1 MVKNALI
8 ITGGPCANKEVL
20 THLPDIDLVI
30 AADSGFDN
38 ALSLGITPDLVIGD
52 LDSISASSL
61 DLIEKHSIQ
70 LISYPQDKDKSDL
83 ELTLMHASKN
93 CGSITILDSGSGRI
107 DHLLGLFAAM
117 TSEATAKLSCDA
129 FVSTSYI
136 KVVRDCYRVKPAAN
150 KLVSVFPFAGEAKGV
165 CLSGFR
171 WDLDNETIS
180 SGSTLGLSNEIVAS
194 FGEIS
199 LQDGI
204 LLVIQPDIF

>member
-1 MVKNALI
+1 MVENALI
-8 ITGGPCANKEVL
+8 ITGGPCPDKKVL
-20 THLPDIDLVI
+20 THLPAVDVVL

-38 ALSLGITPDLVIGD
+38 ALLLGITPDLVIGD
-52 LDSISASSL
+52 LDSISTSSL

-70 LISYPQDKDKSDL
+70 LISFPQDKDKSDL
-83 ELTLMHASKN
+83 ELTLLHASEN
-93 CGSITILDSGSGRI
+93 YGSVTILDSGSGRI

-117 TSEATAKLSCDA
+117 TSETTAKLSCDA
-129 FVSTSYI
+129 FVSSSYI
-136 KVVRDCYRVKPAAN
+136 KVVRESYRVKPEVN
-150 KLVSVFPFAGEAKGV
+150 NLVSIFPFPSEAKGV
-165 CLSGFR
+165 CLRGFR

-180 SGSTLGLSNEIVAS
+180 PDSTLGLSNEIVAS